1 MVGEIE
7 IANDDSTTKVSYE
20 GNFDEEDVDQ
30 EAKEK
35 ELINAVSWVIFFHKI
50 SDDRELNFM
59 ANFQKI
65 IFWKCQFK
73 ISRIEFKVLIL
84 PQTIF

>member
-1 MVGEIE
+1 MSCHITSSVGEID

-35 ELINAVSWVIFFHKI
+35 ELINAVS
-50 SDDRELNFM
+50 
-59 ANFQKI
+59 
-65 IFWKCQFK
+65 
-73 ISRIEFKVLIL
+73 
-84 PQTIF
+84 

>member
-1 MVGEIE
+1 MVGEID

-35 ELINAVSWVIFFHKI
+35 ELINAVSWVWLTFKKLFFENVSLKLV
-50 SDDRELNFM
+50 ELNLKYWFYLKQYSKVI
-59 ANFQKI
+59 FQ
-65 IFWKCQFK
+65 
-73 ISRIEFKVLIL
+73 
-84 PQTIF
+84 T